1 MPCKAFNAYQRLPIT
16 HDAKRPR
23 GGHRVWLPQGGQ
35 PLIFSIIIFGNG
47 LSADMIST
55 PPSLV
60 WLGLHCWGT
69 CFKPLGDAR
78 HLRASV
84 GLFPPAQH

>member
-1 MPCKAFNAYQRLPIT
+1 ME
-16 HDAKRPR
+16 
-23 GGHRVWLPQGGQ
+23 V
-35 PLIFSIIIFGNG
+35 
-47 LSADMIST
+47 SADMIST

-60 WLGLHCWGT
+60 WLDLQCWGI

-84 GLFPPAQH
+84 GLVPPAQHENTQLIFRSSGMDASKCGPCNHFKEMQGDVRDGFAV